1 VGAATALGEHPV
13 ELLSRARAQQVEPLV
28 KFTDVLLLLGEL
40 DLTGSPCFIIIGSN
54 VKLRAF
60 IALYV

>member
-1 VGAATALGEHPV
+1 MGAATALGEYAV
-13 ELLSRARAQQVEPLV
+13 KLLPRARPQQVEPLV
-28 KFTDVLLLLGEL
+28 EPGDVFLLLGEL

-60 IALYV
+60 YAIYV